1 MSKIFRITEDKRRYM
16 HLLLLGDE
24 QEEMIERYLDR
35 GELFAYADSKKV
47 CAVCVLTDESNS
59 ICELKNISV
68 LPEYQRKGIG
78 RQLVEFVKDYC
89 QGKYQKLIVGTGES
103 PLTVPFYEKCGFVYT
118 HRIKN
123 FFTDNYNHPIYE
135 GGVLLKDMV
144 YFEIKFTED

>member
-1 MSKIFRITEDKRRYM
+1 MSKIVRITENKRRYM
-16 HLLLLGDE
+16 PLLLLGDE
-24 QEEMIERYLDR
+24 QEDMIERYLDR
-35 GELFAYADSKKV
+35 GELFAFADSEIV
-47 CAVCVLTDESNS
+47 CAVCVLTDEGSS
-59 ICELKNISV
+59 VCELKNIAV
-68 LPEYQRKGIG
+68 LSEYQRKGIG
-78 RQLVEFVKDYC
+78 RQLVEFARDYC
-89 QGKYQKLIVGTGES
+89 QGKYKKLIVGTGES